1 MFRCAPW
8 SRRCAPQPRSKPPK
22 EDPDDR
28 AEQAHRPVRGRPD
41 QCPPPARRP
50 AVTTARRRRRPGL
63 GGAWPRAVRAHGR
76 GAARQHAALARRA
89 DGGAQRAI
97 RTARRRPEPRPRAAR
112 SPAPAPALTAH
123 FLRGD
128 AESCVDLVADALGQR
143 PPVGGSDPADECLV
157 DRGRRG
163 DGDLKLAEPWRP
175 LVPARALAQRRQRP
189 GGLLDIQVPAVP
201 TVPAL
206 DGAAIGGRRFPTD
219 DDRRMRPLHRPRA
232 LDDVGEADEAPL
244 ERRRRLVPQRPH
256 DRQVLVGPGATIGQ
270 RHAERAQLR
279 LDIADP
285 DADGQP
291 PLGQH
296 VDRRELLRQ
305 QDRLPLRQH
314 DHPEAQPHPAGQ
326 RRHVGQGHDRLDTRL
341 VRRIAQ
347 TRWQGD
353 VVADPQRLEARLL
366 GQPRPPDHRVRVGA
380 AAPVQPV
387 QPQLQP
393 IRHRSPLST
402 RLGASYTGG
411 SGSYWM
417 YRRISLARSTP
428 ASRASTCKAMS
439 MPAETPAEV
448 TMSPSSTKRS
458 SGRTSMVG
466 SSSASRP
473 RLPRSAWSRRPLAA
487 RTGPGRVANATTS
500 ASSGWACAHAP
511 KTSHGPTASSSSTSS
526 KSRMPIRCM
535 PVTLSGSGPQWK
547 PSPSS
552 PAEASLE
559 DMVEA
564 QADTV
569 LPVSASQAFEEATDF
584 TRADWLPA
592 VRSLRHVGGPASGVG
607 ARYEAEVAVA
617 GQHLHGVLVC
627 EELETPQRAVYR
639 LEGGLDLTIVVE
651 VSPASPG
658 CRLELRVSYKIGG
671 FAGGALE
678 RATIGPVRREI
689 VQALANLA
697 GRIEG
702 GPSEP

>member
-1 MFRCAPW
+1 MPTVSRPLDSTSIDASCFASRTGCRCGSTITPKHSRTLLVSAAMWARATTASIRGW
-8 SRRCAPQPRSKPPK
+8 SGGSPRPDGRAMWSPTHSDSKPASSAS
-22 EDPDDR
+22 R
-28 AEQAHRPVRGRPD
+28 
-41 QCPPPARRP
+41 ARRTI
-50 AVTTARRRRRPGL
+50 VSGS
-63 GGAWPRAVRAHGR
+63 
-76 GAARQHAALARRA
+76 AL
-89 DGGAQRAI
+89 
-97 RTARRRPEPRPRAAR
+97 
-112 SPAPAPALTAH
+112 SP
-123 FLRGD
+123 
-128 AESCVDLVADALGQR
+128 
-143 PPVGGSDPADECLV
+143 
-157 DRGRRG
+157 
-163 DGDLKLAEPWRP
+163 
-175 LVPARALAQRRQRP
+175 
-189 GGLLDIQVPAVP
+189 
-201 TVPAL
+201 
-206 DGAAIGGRRFPTD
+206 
-219 DDRRMRPLHRPRA
+219 
-232 LDDVGEADEAPL
+232 
-244 ERRRRLVPQRPH
+244 
-256 DRQVLVGPGATIGQ
+256 
-270 RHAERAQLR
+270 
-279 LDIADP
+279 
-285 DADGQP
+285 
-291 PLGQH
+291 
-296 VDRRELLRQ
+296 
-305 QDRLPLRQH
+305 
-314 DHPEAQPHPAGQ
+314 
-326 RRHVGQGHDRLDTRL
+326 
-341 VRRIAQ
+341 
-347 TRWQGD
+347 
-353 VVADPQRLEARLL
+353 
-366 GQPRPPDHRVRVGA
+366 
-380 AAPVQPV
+380 
-387 QPQLQP
+387 
-393 IRHRSPLST
+393 

-639 LEGGLDLTIVVE
+639 LEGGLDLTIVVD